1 MLVGDDDGTRSRLR
15 AVDPAAGC
23 ASTVA
28 VESAV
33 IRSGDPRSGPRGR
46 VRAPRRPA
54 HARGPRRLAAF
65 HPGRTAVPVLP
76 GLAPDTRHG
85 PTFATD
91 LRWASDGRLAVASCG
106 ELACRTRVVDP
117 ATGTVVAT
125 AGTGPVVGVLDSRVI
140 AFDVCPRLPVR
151 AARRRSG
158 DDRDPADRASR
169 RPGRARR
176 TRARASGMAGI
187 SSCSTRTRAPE
198 ATSPDPTATSRSLPV
213 RLRGPGSTPPRG
225 MVSLETIGRPLEP
238 STARRLDPASPAI
251 EPVEVMP

>member
-15 AVDPAAGC
+15 AVDPAASC

-33 IRSGDPRSGPRGR
+33 IRSGILDRALGAVYEHRVDRRTREDLGIWRRSTRG
-46 VRAPRRPA
+46 
-54 HARGPRRLAAF
+54 G
-65 HPGRTAVPVLP
+65 TAVPVLP

-140 AFDVCPRLPVR
+140 AFDVCPGFPCGLLAV
-151 AARRRSG
+151 
-158 DDRDPADRASR
+158 DPATAEIRPIAQADGPAALGGPALVFRHGGHLVVLDTHTGAGGDVAASDDYEPV
-169 RPGRARR
+169 PGGSS
-176 TRARASGMAGI
+176 ARAGI
-187 SSCSTRTRAPE
+187 D
-198 ATSPDPTATSRSLPV
+198 AT
-213 RLRGPGSTPPRG
+213 RG
-225 MVSLETIGRPLEP
+225 MVSLETIGRPIEP

-251 EPVEVMP
+251 EPVEVLP

>member
-1 MLVGDDDGTRSRLR
+1 M
-15 AVDPAAGC
+15 
-23 ASTVA
+23 
-28 VESAV
+28 
-33 IRSGDPRSGPRGR
+33 IRSGILDQALGAVYEHRVDRRTREDLGVWRRSTRG
-46 VRAPRRPA
+46 
-54 HARGPRRLAAF
+54 G
-65 HPGRTAVPVLP
+65 TAVPVLP

-140 AFDVCPRLPVR
+140 AFDVCPGFPCGLLAVDPATAEIRPIAQADGPAALGGPALVFRHGGHLVVLDTHTGAGGDVAGSDGYEPV
-151 AARRRSG
+151 
-158 DDRDPADRASR
+158 PADR
-169 RPGRARR
+169 P
-176 TRARASGMAGI
+176 
-187 SSCSTRTRAPE
+187 P
-198 ATSPDPTATSRSLPV
+198 
-213 RLRGPGSTPPRG
+213 GPGSTPPGAWCR
-225 MVSLETIGRPLEP
+225 SRPSAGRSTP